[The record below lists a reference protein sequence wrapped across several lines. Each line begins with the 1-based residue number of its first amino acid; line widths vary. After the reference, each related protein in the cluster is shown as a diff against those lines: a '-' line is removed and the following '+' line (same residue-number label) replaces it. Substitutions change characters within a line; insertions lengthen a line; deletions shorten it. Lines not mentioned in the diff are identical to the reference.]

1 MINESSAL
9 EYIPVKIFLT
19 SPEGR
24 TIIDPEIL
32 LGAYCSGMF
41 PMAHGQDGEIHWYSP
56 EARGIIPLDGL
67 KISRSLRQT
76 MKKRIFEIRF
86 DTEVESTIRACAD
99 REDVWISETIV
110 QSYLHL
116 HRLGFVHSV
125 EAWKDGELAGGLYGV
140 AIGGAFFGESMF
152 SRETDASKVAL
163 TALVDR
169 LKRNR
174 FTLLDTQYTNPHL
187 LTLGCIEI
195 PKEEYL
201 ELLSVAVRKECQ
213 FNQE

>member
-1 MINESSAL
+1 MN
-9 EYIPVKIFLT
+9 IFTT

-24 TIIDPEIL
+24 TIIEPEIL

-56 EARGIIPLDGL
+56 ERRGIIPLDGL

-76 MKKRIFEIRF
+76 IKKRIFEIRY
-86 DTEVESTIRACAD
+86 DTDVESTIRACAD

-125 EAWKDGELAGGLYGV
+125 EAWTDGRLAGGLYGV
-140 AIGGAFFGESMF
+140 ALGGAFFGESMF
-152 SRETDASKVAL
+152 STVSDASKVAL
-163 TALVDR
+163 EALVGR
-169 LKRNR
+169 MNRNG

-187 LTLGCIEI
+187 LTLGCIEV
-195 PKEEYL
+195 PKADYL
-201 ELLSVAVRKECQ
+201 KLLSEAIRKECQ
-213 FNQE
+213 F